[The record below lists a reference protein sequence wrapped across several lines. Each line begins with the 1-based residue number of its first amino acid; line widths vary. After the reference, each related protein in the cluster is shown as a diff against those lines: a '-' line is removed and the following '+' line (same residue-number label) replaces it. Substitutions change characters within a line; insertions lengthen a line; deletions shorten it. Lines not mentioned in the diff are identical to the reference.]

1 LRTKE
6 HTFEWPFLND
16 MDEYNDNCIYYHKEG
31 HYSTTMEISN
41 PILQYSG
48 SEDLYYEFHHNFLN
62 ILKILGENYILQK
75 QDIFF
80 DAEYKGKQS
89 DDFLSQKYFEHFE
102 FRKYKDVKTYL
113 TITRKIKRSNFFT
126 YNKKA
131 FDDFL
136 IKIRKVSDV
145 LKEAKFKP
153 NPLTKRETTFLLKR
167 FKGFS
172 FDTEIIKFDNYFVGD
187 TDITTRNKHLK
198 IIPLIDIDEVNF
210 PNKIKPYSTENLGYK
225 FPVDLFSFIANVPD
239 VETLIYNQVISIPN
253 QKQEL
258 MGIEKKKKKHSSM
271 PDPAN
276 EMAITDID
284 NALAKI
290 AQDNDLLIHSHCSFM
305 LFGTE
310 DANVN
315 ASNYIDQALFKLG
328 ITPSSNSYNQ
338 WELFKGSMSGNATV
352 LQYYDL
358 FKITLEPAT
367 CLFYKENKQSDED
380 SKVQIHFTDR
390 KGIPVA
396 IDPLDLPMTTN
407 RISNRNKFILGP
419 SGTGKSF
426 LVNDIIRQYYLL
438 DMDIVIIDVGHSY
451 SGLNQYYNGR
461 YVTYSED
468 EPITMNPFKL
478 KKGEYNEEKRQFLKS
493 LIILLW
499 KGDDG
504 SVTQTEDT
512 AITNVIFNYYRSF
525 YNGQNQDE
533 NITEDYLSFNS
544 FYEFSIIDLE
554 RISREEE
561 IIFDVKSY
569 RFILKKFY
577 KGGEYDTILNS
588 DVDSTLFDEKFI
600 VFEIDAIKDNKL
612 LFPITTL
619 IIMDVFIQKMRLKKN
634 RKALFI
640 EEAWKAIASPIMAPI
655 IVYLYKTVRKFW
667 GEIAVVTQELED
679 IISNEIVKNSIISN
693 SDTLILLEQT
703 KFRENYDQVA
713 ELLNISQV
721 ERNKIFTI
729 NQLDN
734 KKDRN
739 RFKEFY
745 IKRGE
750 TGEVYGAE
758 VSIYQ
763 YLTYTTE
770 KKEKDA
776 LSTYTT
782 KYGSYK
788 DGLNSFVNDLQISGL
803 NLSDFTDNIN
813 ASNKQSI
820 AV

>member
-1 LRTKE
+1 
-6 HTFEWPFLND
+6 
-16 MDEYNDNCIYYHKEG
+16 
-31 HYSTTMEISN
+31 MEI
-41 PILQYSG
+41 
-48 SEDLYYEFHHNFLN
+48 
-62 ILKILGENYILQK
+62 
-75 QDIFF
+75 
-80 DAEYKGKQS
+80 
-89 DDFLSQKYFEHFE
+89 
-102 FRKYKDVKTYL
+102 
-113 TITRKIKRSNFFT
+113 
-126 YNKKA
+126 
-131 FDDFL
+131 
-136 IKIRKVSDV
+136 
-145 LKEAKFKP
+145 
-153 NPLTKRETTFLLKR
+153 TFLLKR
-167 FKGFS
+167 FLSFC
-172 FDTEIIKFDNYFVGD
+172 FDTENIKFDNFFAGD
-187 TDITTRNKHLK
+187 SDLKIRNKHLK
-198 IIPLIDIDEVNF
+198 TIPLIDIDEINF
-210 PNKIKPYSTENLGYK
+210 PNKIKPYSTENLGYN

-239 VETLIYNQVISIPN
+239 VETIVYNQVISISS
-253 QKQEL
+253 QKTEL
-258 MGIEKKKKKHSSM
+258 MDLEKKKKRHSSM

-276 EMAITDID
+276 EMAVTDID
-284 NALAKI
+284 SALAKI
-290 AQDNDLLIHSHCSFM
+290 AQDNDLLINSHFSFM
-305 LFGTE
+305 IFGTE

-315 ASNYIDQALFKLG
+315 ASNYIEQALFKLG
-328 ITPSSNSYNQ
+328 INPSYNSYNQ
-338 WELFKGSMSGNATV
+338 FELFRASIPGNAV
-352 LQYYDL
+352 ELKHYDF
-358 FKITLEPAT
+358 FKVTLEPAI
-367 CLFYKENKQSDED
+367 CLFYKENRQSDED

-390 KGIPVA
+390 KGVPVA

-426 LVNDIIRQYYLL
+426 TVNDIIRQYFLL

-461 YVTYSED
+461 YVTYSEE

-499 KGDDG
+499 KGADG

-525 YNGQNQDE
+525 YNTQNQDE
-533 NITEDYLSFNS
+533 NITEEYLSFNS

-554 RISREEE
+554 RIAKEEQ

-713 ELLNISQV
+713 ELLNISRV

-734 KKDRN
+734 KMDRN

-776 LSTYTT
+776 LSIYTQ
-782 KYGSYK
+782 KYGTYK

-803 NLSDFTDNIN
+803 SLSDFTDNIN
-813 ASNKQSI
+813 ASN
-820 AV
+820 